1 MRKTRLVET
10 EINRQFFFS
19 IGSDKSSKN
28 YCIQIR
34 VWSSEPGDYAGS
46 SWALRAKSEQEL
58 IQLILGVF
66 IFSLIKTSS
75 FLELET
81 LKIESDE
88 MTDLTSNNE
97 IIDPKGSQGSLFCL
111 QTATTLTLR
120 KRELLVNTD
129 SNLDGPKEVK
139 LLEPKDEEETR
150 ISFQNKRY
158 SFWDK
163 SHPGSVI
170 NKVM

>member
-1 MRKTRLVET
+1 MTNHQK
-10 EINRQFFFS
+10 I
-19 IGSDKSSKN
+19 
-28 YCIQIR
+28 IQIR

-66 IFSLIKTSS
+66 IFSLIKTSF

-111 QTATTLTLR
+111 QTTTTLTLR
-120 KRELLVNTD
+120 ER
-129 SNLDGPKEVK
+129 G
-139 LLEPKDEEETR
+139 
-150 ISFQNKRY
+150 SF
-158 SFWDK
+158 
-163 SHPGSVI
+163 
-170 NKVM
+170 